1 MKTLAS
7 AAVLIA
13 LAAPAFA
20 DDKETLTQAVSKAA
34 ALESYAFKGETEVQS
49 PFGGGPPQ
57 IPTMDGKYQKDA
69 GLYIKS
75 DKGEIFKK
83 GDRVFVKQAVG
94 DWQDLAQF
102 QPPAPAEGEKPNRN
116 RGRGALFGRMM
127 AKNFKAPHDEL
138 QELAKGFKEVKKGDK
153 TEKIGEIECT
163 QFSGDLSAEAMKE
176 SPLGR
181 MLGQF
186 GAAGN
191 AETKGSARI
200 WVDGSGNVVIYELV
214 TKISIDIQGNQVDI
228 TMTRRCELSEAG
240 KVKVEV
246 PEAVQKLLS
255 EKPKTEEK
263 KTEDK

>member
-1 MKTLAS
+1 MKILAS
-7 AAVLIA
+7 AVVLMA
-13 LAAPAFA
+13 LAAPVFA

-49 PFGGGPPQ
+49 PFGAAPPQ
-57 IPTMDGKYQKDA
+57 VPTMDGKYQKDA
-69 GLYIKS
+69 GLHIKS

-83 GDRVFVKQAVG
+83 GDRIFVKQGSA

-116 RGRGALFGRMM
+116 RARGALFGRMM
-127 AKNFKAPHDEL
+127 LKNFKAPHEEL
-138 QELAKGFKEVKKGDK
+138 QDLAKGFKEVKKGDK
-153 TEKIGEIECT
+153 TEKIGDIECT
-163 QFSGDLSAEAMKE
+163 QFSGNLSEEAMKG

-200 WVDGSGNVVIYELV
+200 WVDGSSNVVIYEVV

-240 KVKVEV
+240 KAKVEI
-246 PEAVQKLLS
+246 PEAVQKLLN

>member
-7 AAVLIA
+7 VAVLIA
-13 LAAPAFA
+13 LAVPAFA

-34 ALESYAFKGETEVQS
+34 ALSSYAFKGETEVQS

-57 IPTMDGKYQKDA
+57 VPTMDGKYQKDA
-69 GLYIKS
+69 GLHIKS

-83 GDRVFVKQAVG
+83 GERVFVKQGSA
-94 DWQDLAQF
+94 DWQDLAQV

-116 RGRGALFGRMM
+116 RARGALFGRAML
-127 AKNFKAPHDEL
+127 KNFKAPHEEL
-138 QELAKGFKEVKKGDK
+138 QDLAKGFKEVKKAEK
-153 TEKIGEIECT
+153 TDKIGDIECT
-163 QFSGDLSAEAMKE
+163 AFSGDLSEEAMKG

-191 AETKGSARI
+191 AETKGSARV
-200 WVDGSGNVVIYELV
+200 WVDASGNVAIFEVV

-228 TMTRRCELSEAG
+228 TMTRRCELSDAG
-240 KVKVEV
+240 KAKVEI
-246 PEAVQKLLS
+246 PEAVQKLLN

-263 KTEDK
+263 KAEDK

>member
-1 MKTLAS
+1 MKTLAPV
-7 AAVLIA
+7 AVLIA

-49 PFGGGPPQ
+49 PFGNAPAQ

-69 GLYIKS
+69 GLHIKS

-83 GDRVFVKQAVG
+83 GERIFVRQAAG

-102 QPPAPAEGEKPNRN
+102 QPPAPAEGDKPNRN
-116 RGRGALFGRMM
+116 RGRGALFGKMM
-127 AKNFKAPHDEL
+127 VRNFKAPHDEL
-138 QELAKGFKEVKKGDK
+138 QELAKGFKEVKKGNK
-153 TEKIGEIECT
+153 TEKIGDIECT
-163 QFSGDLSAEAMKE
+163 QFSGDLSEEALKS

-191 AETKGSARI
+191 AETKGSARV
-200 WVDGSGNVVIYELV
+200 WVDASGTVVIYEVV
-214 TKISIDIQGNQVDI
+214 TKISIEVQGNQIDI
-228 TMTRRCELSEAG
+228 TMTRRCELSDAG

-246 PEAVQKLLS
+246 PEGVQKLLN

-263 KTEDK
+263 KE